1 MKITELSNEQQVAL
15 VAIMEAIVM
24 SDGTVEDGEQN
35 TIGQIAEE
43 LGIDTYRELLRE
55 ADKRY
60 PTIDAL
66 KQLLKTITDQEARE
80 TIYGLA
86 MQDAMLSPAINHL
99 QSKMLEWLRENWN
112 ITVKTVDS

>member
-1 MKITELSNEQQVAL
+1 MKISELTNEQQVAL
-15 VAIMEAIVM
+15 VAVIEAIAM
-24 SDGTVEDGEQN
+24 SDGTIEEGEKN

-43 LGIDTYRELLRE
+43 LGVDTYRELLRD

-60 PTIDAL
+60 PTTDAL

-112 ITVKTVDS
+112 ITVEEV

>member
-1 MKITELSNEQQVAL
+1 MKISELTNDQQVAL
-15 VAIMEAIVM
+15 VAVIEAIAM
-24 SDGTVEDGEQN
+24 SDGTIDEGEQK
-35 TIGQIAEE
+35 TIGQIATE
-43 LGIDTYRELLRE
+43 LGEDTYRELLRD

-60 PTIDAL
+60 PNIDAL
-66 KQLLKTITDQEARE
+66 KQLLETITDQDARE

-112 ITVKTVDS
+112 ITVKEG